1 MSNIDLYLDVL
12 YRQDLLLYAVFQI

>member
-1 MSNIDLYLDVL
+1 MSNIDLYRDVL